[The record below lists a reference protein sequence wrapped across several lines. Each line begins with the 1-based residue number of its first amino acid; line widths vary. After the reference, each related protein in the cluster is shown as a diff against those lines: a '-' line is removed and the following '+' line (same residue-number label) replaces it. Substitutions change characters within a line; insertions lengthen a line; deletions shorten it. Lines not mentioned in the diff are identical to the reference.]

1 MLSLALATLRHRL
14 TGFLGAFVALALGTT
29 MIGMMALTLAATFGT
44 PHPGPQRFRAAAT
57 VVAPLGFDGQPMKAP
72 AVLSAE
78 VVAQVTAA
86 GTTTAD
92 RSFPVRLDAG
102 SPGATSQVGRTGHP
116 WSSAAFAGYR
126 LLAGR
131 APQAAGEIAVT
142 GGAESLVGRT
152 VEVGTAA
159 TGTDTASHGVASDGA
174 AASLGEVSGATASD
188 APAPDGPRRYTVV
201 GVTDALWFESAV
213 FFGDTEAQRLS
224 PGVNALVTDQDPG
237 RLAAAVAGRAV
248 VLGGTDLTRLDP
260 DSTGGAQALADAQ
273 AMAGST
279 TGLAVCVAVFVVTA
293 TFAFA
298 AEQRRRELALLRLVG
313 ASPRQVRRMVL
324 GEALLIGVAAA
335 AVGCVLAPLGT
346 VPLRSWMLGHGV
358 APDWFTIPIGLPALL
373 VAFVLGVAAAL
384 AGSASTL
391 VRVSLV
397 RPVEVLRE
405 SVVERRAMTPVRWLL
420 GAGML
425 VGAVAAGVVIAR
437 TEPYLAA
444 SARKYEAVPVLYVGA
459 FTLLAPVL
467 VRPVTRLLVGPLRG
481 SAKAGPLL
489 VRENVLTARRRTA
502 ATVAPIV
509 VAVGL
514 VGTLLTMQRSGD
526 AAVLAR
532 QQQEV
537 HAAGVVVPGGS
548 GIDAGTLERL
558 AAVPGVRVT
567 PVTSMNVRIGTAAGD
582 QIDSLSTLAVP
593 AAALGTTITPP
604 VRSGSLASPP
614 ANFLVIDEHAAES
627 DGLAVGDQVVVL
639 LPTGVRVPT
648 VIAAVVA
655 RGLHGDDT
663 YLSAAVTGA
672 PAPTQAYLDSETG
685 RGRPLDEGQTAAVRR
700 ALTGS
705 GAHLTTYDAYL
716 EARRTQ
722 AAEQTDTAA
731 VVILGIALAYALIAV
746 ANTLV
751 MAMAGRRREFA
762 LLGLAGAVRVQIVRV
777 VAAESAVAVLVGTA
791 LAAAATVAAAATQH
805 ASLSRLVP
813 DAPTVVPWWQ
823 IGATVALCAV
833 VTVAAASSA
842 TVRATR
848 GRAAEAAGG
857 RE

>member
-44 PHPGPQRFRAAAT
+44 PHPGPQRFRAAAA
-57 VVAPLGFDGQPMKAP
+57 VVAPLGFEGQPMKAP

-78 VVAQVTAA
+78 VVAQVTTA
-86 GTTTAD
+86 GTATAD

-102 SPGATSQVGRTGHP
+102 SSGATSQVGRTGHP

-126 LLAGR
+126 LVAGR

-159 TGTDTASHGVASDGA
+159 TGTGTTSHGVASDGA
-174 AASLGEVSGATASD
+174 AASLGEVSGVTASG
-188 APAPDGPRRYTVV
+188 APAPDGPRLYTVV

-224 PGVNALVTDQDPG
+224 PGVNALVTDQPPG
-237 RLAAAVAGRAV
+237 RLAAAVAGRAA
-248 VLGGTDLTRLDP
+248 VLGGADLTRLDP

-627 DGLAVGDQVVVL
+627 DGLAVGDQVVAL
-639 LPTGVRVPT
+639 LPTGARVPT

-672 PAPTQAYLDSETG
+672 PAPTQVYLDSETG

-751 MAMAGRRREFA
+751 MAVAGRRREFA

-842 TVRATR
+842 TVRAAR

-857 RE
+857 RG